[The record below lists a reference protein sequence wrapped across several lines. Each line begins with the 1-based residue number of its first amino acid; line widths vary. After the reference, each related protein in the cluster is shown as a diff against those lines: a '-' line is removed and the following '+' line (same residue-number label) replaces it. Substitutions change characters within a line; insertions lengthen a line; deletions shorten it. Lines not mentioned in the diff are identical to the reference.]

1 MLSTYNVVISQSGPA
16 EDGTCVME
24 AAIQSEQ
31 LQRLEL
37 DVVRYKEMTASYSN
51 NSNTGLCSN
60 RKGIFSDLLFDLQV

>member
-16 EDGTCVME
+16 EDDTCVME

-37 DVVRYKEMTASYSN
+37 DVVR
-51 NSNTGLCSN
+51 
-60 RKGIFSDLLFDLQV
+60 